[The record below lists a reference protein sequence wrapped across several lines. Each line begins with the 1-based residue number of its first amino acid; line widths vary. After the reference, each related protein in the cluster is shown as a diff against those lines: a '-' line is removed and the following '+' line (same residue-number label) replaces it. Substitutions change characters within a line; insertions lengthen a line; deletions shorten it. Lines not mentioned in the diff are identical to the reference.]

1 MTEEKGQAIPSMRR
15 IPCAIAGSEI
25 QVPTGKDRRKDS
37 KDKEQPPA
45 EHQQGNGTSVL

>member
-25 QVPTGKDRRKDS
+25 QVPTGKDS